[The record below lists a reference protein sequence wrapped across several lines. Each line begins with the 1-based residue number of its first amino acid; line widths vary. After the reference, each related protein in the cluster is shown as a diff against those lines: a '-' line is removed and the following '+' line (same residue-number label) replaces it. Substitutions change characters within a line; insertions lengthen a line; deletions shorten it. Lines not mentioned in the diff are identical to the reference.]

1 MDPQRLK
8 LLKADFRNVIESFIN
23 KPVTPVL
30 LVEIRERID
39 DMFFNHNL
47 QEIEFN
53 VLHRENAVVIQG
65 VRNIDCLALQC
76 ILDTL
81 KNPDL

>member
-1 MDPQRLK
+1 MS
-8 LLKADFRNVIESFIN
+8 ATDFAPDTKKEFA
-23 KPVTPVL
+23 
-30 LVEIRERID
+30 
-39 DMFFNHNL
+39 NL